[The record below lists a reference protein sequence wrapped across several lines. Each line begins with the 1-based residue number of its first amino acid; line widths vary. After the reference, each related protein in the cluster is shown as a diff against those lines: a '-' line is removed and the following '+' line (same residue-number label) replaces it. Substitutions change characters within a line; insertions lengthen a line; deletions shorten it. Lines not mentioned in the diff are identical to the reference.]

1 MSSTLFTIYR
11 GLLFGLFA
19 GCGWTV
25 LSYGR
30 AFFTTRRLIYLLLGL
45 TWLVMAP
52 MVVWTYVLLAKP
64 GQNIIFMPLTSML
77 GGMFI
82 RSFSGS
88 PAPSFPE
95 YRSMRDI
102 MLFRPIVPPA
112 PQQEGLFVPQ
122 ARPQRPSPAAIL
134 AVTIGMLGGI
144 WALLASIGWL
154 IRWLL

>member
-1 MSSTLFTIYR
+1 MSGTLFMIYR
-11 GLLFGLFA
+11 SLLIGLLA

-25 LSYGR
+25 LAYGR

-88 PAPSFPE
+88 LSPSFPE

-122 ARPQRPSPAAIL
+122 ARPSRPSPAAIL
-134 AVTIGMLGGI
+134 TMTVGLLGAI
-144 WALLASIGWL
+144 WALMAL
-154 IRWLL
+154 IRWLVLR

>member
-1 MSSTLFTIYR
+1 MSSTLLMIYR
-11 GLLFGLFA
+11 TMVIGLMA

-25 LSYGR
+25 LAYGR

-52 MVVWTYVLLAKP
+52 MVVWTYVLLATP
-64 GQNIIFMPLTSML
+64 GQNIIFLPLISML

-95 YRSMRDI
+95 YRSMRAI
-102 MLFRPIVPPA
+102 MMFRPTIPPV

-122 ARPQRPSPAAIL
+122 APPQRPSPAAIV
-134 AVTIGMLGGI
+134 AVTIGLLGAV
-144 WALLASIGWL
+144 WALMALN
-154 IRWLL
+154 R

>member
-1 MSSTLFTIYR
+1 MSSTLFMIWRT
-11 GLLFGLFA
+11 LLFGLFA

-25 LSYGR
+25 LAYGR

-52 MVVWTYVLLAKP
+52 MVVWAYVLLAKP
-64 GQNIIFMPLTSML
+64 GQNNIFLPLMGML

-112 PQQEGLFVPQ
+112 PPQEGLFVPQ
-122 ARPQRPSPAAIL
+122 ARPQRPRSAAIVAL
-134 AVTIGMLGGI
+134 TIGMFGAL
-144 WALLASIGWL
+144 WALMALIVRLIVWL
-154 IRWLL
+154 V